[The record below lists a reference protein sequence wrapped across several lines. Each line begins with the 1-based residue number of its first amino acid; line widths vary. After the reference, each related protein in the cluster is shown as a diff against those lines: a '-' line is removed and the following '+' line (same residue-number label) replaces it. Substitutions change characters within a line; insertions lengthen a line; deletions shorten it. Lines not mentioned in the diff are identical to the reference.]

1 MCRRP
6 HPDLA
11 TIPLWQAHR
20 CRCRLLVGCASFSK
34 SFREKCSAMYV
45 KRIVCAV
52 FAAGLV
58 AIPVVG
64 AVGEATAAV
73 PSHADCVWCDS
84 DGNCA
89 DYC

>member
-1 MCRRP
+1 
-6 HPDLA
+6 
-11 TIPLWQAHR
+11 
-20 CRCRLLVGCASFSK
+20 
-34 SFREKCSAMYV
+34 MYV